1 MVVNPFKPST
11 QKQRQVDHCD
21 FKAYLVY
28 LVKVPA
34 SQGYREGPCP
44 PPKKTLKNLK
54 GWGKEQG
61 EGCVWRG
68 YMCSLVGDTGTH
80 WLPDSLSLIS

>member
-44 PPKKTLKNLK
+44 HPKKNPQKFKRLGERTGRRLGVEGVHVLAGGGYRHTLAA
-54 GWGKEQG
+54 
-61 EGCVWRG
+61 
-68 YMCSLVGDTGTH
+68 
-80 WLPDSLSLIS
+80 